1 MQDCGF
7 TDLGF
12 AKIDIDRKRRCGFPE
27 VIYCADKTVEQVQQ
41 IFFHLSQREERVLAT
56 RASAKQ
62 FGAVVEKVPEAQYFA
77 QAKII
82 AKGPLPER
90 LHGRVAIVTAGS
102 SDIPIAEEA
111 AIVAEYLGSNVRRY
125 YDMGVA
131 GIHRVLAVRDEL
143 AAANAI
149 VVVAG
154 MDGAL
159 PSVVGGLVDK
169 PIVAVPTSVGYGAN
183 FQGLAP
189 LLTMLNSCSAGV
201 AVVNIDNGFG
211 AGYYAHIVNKGV
223 VPGE

>member
-1 MQDCGF
+1 MRDCGF

-27 VIYCADKTVEQVQQ
+27 VIYCAGKTADQVQE
-41 IFFHLSQREERVLAT
+41 IFFHLSQREERVMAT
-56 RASAKQ
+56 RANREHFQ
-62 FGAVVEKVPEAQYFA
+62 AVVEKVPEALYFP
-77 QAKII
+77 QAKVIT
-82 AKGPLPER
+82 KGPLPDDR
-90 LHGRVAIVTAGS
+90 QGLVAVVTAGS
-102 SDIPIAEEA
+102 SDIPVAEEA
-111 AIVAEYLGSNVRRY
+111 AIVAEYLGSAVRRY

-143 AAANAI
+143 NTANAI

-169 PIVAVPTSVGYGAN
+169 PVVAVPTSVGYGAN

-223 VPGE
+223 VAGG